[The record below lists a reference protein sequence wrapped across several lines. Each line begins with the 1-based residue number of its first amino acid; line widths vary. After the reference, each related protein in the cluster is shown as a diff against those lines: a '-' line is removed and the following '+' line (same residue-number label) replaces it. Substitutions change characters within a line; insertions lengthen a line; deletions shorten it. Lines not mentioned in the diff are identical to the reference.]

1 MKICIHDLP
10 HANTRRCEEEEANF
24 APFSL
29 DGLTQRLAQT
39 RTAQGDVVTR
49 CALRPVPPP
58 MLPAPRLSF
67 CACVAEV
74 QSVADHRRP
83 RLTRPRLRRLWKL
96 DAEAKRNTIRK
107 LEDSLRQQDDELY
120 RQALPARPRASQ
132 QLGAKRQ
139 QQGDVVTRLA
149 DVDLQARREK
159 LQRIQDTALEE
170 EKTCSSSCKT
180 LEVDFLSVS
189 LARSLSLPLS
199 LPRSVSR
206 AVSLDLSCI
215 IHTCT
220 CM

>member
-1 MKICIHDLP
+1 
-10 HANTRRCEEEEANF
+10 
-24 APFSL
+24 
-29 DGLTQRLAQT
+29 
-39 RTAQGDVVTR
+39 
-49 CALRPVPPP
+49 
-58 MLPAPRLSF
+58 
-67 CACVAEV
+67 
-74 QSVADHRRP
+74 
-83 RLTRPRLRRLWKL
+83 L

-189 LARSLSLPLS
+189 LARSLSLPPLSPSLCRALS
-199 LPRSVSR
+199 LSRSLMYYTHVYMYVEEKACIFSRKTINVSFL
-206 AVSLDLSCI
+206 V
-215 IHTCT
+215 
-220 CM
+220 